1 MKSLHHLSARFK
13 LVLIVLTSLLL
24 FSGCEVLEDEGS
36 SCDDTK
42 VPERYLR
49 LEPNIYITY
58 GNGNPYRDYEVQFEV
73 YKTYCSGEVSG
84 AFSNLTKTSLD
95 GRASFNAH
103 YYYKFAN
110 LDDKVYFTYTIKQG
124 DNSWSVMPEAYN
136 NYNVTAEGQL
146 IHQVQGEIT
155 MSKLIA
161 AYEQTAGSHVILLD
175 SDYFS
180 EPIRVPWNLEDVY
193 FDTD

>member
-73 YKTYCSGEVSG
+73 YKTYCSGE
-84 AFSNLTKTSLD
+84 
-95 GRASFNAH
+95 
-103 YYYKFAN
+103 
-110 LDDKVYFTYTIKQG
+110 
-124 DNSWSVMPEAYN
+124 
-136 NYNVTAEGQL
+136 
-146 IHQVQGEIT
+146 
-155 MSKLIA
+155 
-161 AYEQTAGSHVILLD
+161 
-175 SDYFS
+175 
-180 EPIRVPWNLEDVY
+180 
-193 FDTD
+193 